1 MPSSVGVS
9 VSFRCCTITFLL
21 SRLVLSMF
29 SNVRVSWLWEVIPI
43 IVRSS
48 DVSSQVSSLFA
59 AMAGRR

>member
-1 MPSSVGVS
+1 
-9 VSFRCCTITFLL
+9 LL